1 MNKNYF
7 SFSAKMDTVDTSN
20 LQIVHS
26 SQEEYFAQQ
35 MK

>member
-1 MNKNYF
+1 MIKNYF
-7 SFSAKMDTVDTSN
+7 TVSIFAEKLDTGN